1 MATALTVREV
11 LFATDF
17 SEPSRLAGQPA
28 AELARHFGARL
39 HVLHVVPP
47 VTDPTPAHAAL
58 RAAAAELGTGL
69 SIVTAVAS
77 GRTASQIVDYARRYA
92 VELIVLGTHGRT
104 GVSRAILGSV
114 AEAVVRRASCRVLTV
129 PPASAGT
136 PAAAPAVIEE
146 APETTSRAVCAGP
159 SQGDLICEA
168 CRARIRG
175 EALERKRIE
184 ERAGRR

>member
-1 MATALTVREV
+1 MTTALTFRDI

-17 SEPSRLAGQPA
+17 SEASQLAGRTA

-47 VTDPTPAHAAL
+47 VTDPTPGPEAL
-58 RAAAAELGTGL
+58 RAAAAELGAGL
-69 SIVTAVAS
+69 SVVTAIAS
-77 GRTASQIVDYARRYA
+77 GRAASQIVGYARRHA

-114 AEAVVRRASCRVLTV
+114 AEAVMRRATCRVLTV
-129 PPASAGT
+129 PAGL
-136 PAAAPAVIEE
+136 APAPG
-146 APETTSRAVCAGP
+146 APVVVDEVVETASCAVCAGP
-159 SQGDLICEA
+159 TQEDLICEA
-168 CRARIRG
+168 CRGRIRG
-175 EALERKRIE
+175 EALERKRGE